1 MTTAIIRTTLVRLG
15 ISVNA
20 ARFIVDEQGIDDET
34 SLLDLTDDEIEAIC
48 KVCRKPHVI
57 IHGVSHANGVPI
69 SFKHQTAFKILLF
82 LVKFKQMTSRGLD
95 LPGINRES
103 LIPMRSFRDE
113 ILATKDPETDKA
125 PKLESSKIFEFFTD
139 FRDYLHDHL
148 GAISRRPL
156 SYVIRTNIDVPD
168 SEDDVGYDNPES
180 KYNSYLNEIEHRAP
194 IQTITQGR
202 TVYDPDYIRDNI
214 AVWKLLWAI
223 VKETNYVTHV
233 KVYLS
238 KQDGRSAYQ
247 KLYNA
252 LLGPQAIDNHA
263 SKAEN
268 KLQTLAFDGTRRKNW
283 DFDKYVQAHKE
294 QHILLESL
302 ADHGYY
308 GIDERSK
315 VRHFLK
321 GITDAGLLPVK
332 SMLSCLKTTT
342 TFDEVVESFRNF
354 IETNKTVQKNNQVV
368 ISEVGTP
375 SGSKGSAEGDHYVAG
390 KDYSSHSVEVR
401 YYKRSEWKQLTPG
414 NRNYI
419 REHKRKKS
427 LASNGSQESKA
438 NKRRIA
444 ALEATVSSLAGS
456 IAGDSPP
463 DVVDVPQDAASQAS
477 TRSSK
482 RKRLRSKKRGDDI
495 S

>member
-1 MTTAIIRTTLVRLG
+1 MATVIIRTTLVRLG

-20 ARFIVDEQGIDDET
+20 ARFIVDEQGIDDEA
-34 SLLDLTDDEIEAIC
+34 SLLDLTDEEIEAIC

-57 IHGVSHANGVPI
+57 IHGTPQANGVPI

-82 LVKFKQMTSRGLD
+82 LVKFKHMSSRALD
-95 LPGINRES
+95 LPGITRES
-103 LIPMRSFRDE
+103 LVPMKSFRDE
-113 ILATKDPETDKA
+113 ILAAKDPETDKA
-125 PKLESSKIFEFFTD
+125 PKLEASKIFEFFTD

-148 GAISRRPL
+148 GAISKRPL
-156 SYVIRTNIDVPD
+156 SYVIRTNLEVPD
-168 SEDDVGYDNPES
+168 SDEDVGYGSPDS

-194 IQTITQGR
+194 IQAVVQGR
-202 TVYDPDYIRDNI
+202 VAYDPDYVRDNI

-247 KLYNA
+247 KLYTA

-294 QHILLESL
+294 QHILLDSL

-321 GITDAGLLPVK
+321 GITDTGLLPVK

-342 TFDEVVESFRNF
+342 NFDEVVESFRNF

-368 ISEVGTP
+368 ISELGT
-375 SGSKGSAEGDHYVAG
+375 SNGRGSAAGDQYVAG
-390 KDYSSHSVEVR
+390 TDYSGHAVEVR
-401 YYKRSEWKQLTPG
+401 YYKRSEWRNLTPG

-419 REHKRKKS
+419 REQKRKKA
-427 LASNGSQESKA
+427 LTTKETQENKA

-456 IAGDSPP
+456 IAGDAPP

-477 TRSSK
+477 ARSSK
-482 RKRLRSKKRGDDI
+482 RKRLRSKRRGDDVP
-495 S
+495 